1 MPPPTNHSN
10 LNLHVLPDACF
21 VVKLDSTD
29 AVPQAVLDTL
39 AKPTGKLISITRTS
53 EELSIAGSWQESYPA
68 EFKPGCTWRC
78 IKIQGPMD
86 FGLIGVIAQF
96 TEPLKA
102 AGVPVFVTSTCA
114 ACFILPP
121 YSVMDPSSSTLS
133 AQLPQ
138 RRVQPSRSRR
148 GGPGVGVGN
157 CETDQMI
164 LDTNRRKPENEPLI
178 PENARFFLTTNPVL
192 APPEIPFQPPSLLNI
207 HANERYFDR
216 PELLKAIRQQQEI
229 ETPEYV
235 NISETD
241 TVGGRFRPRGSED
254 VRACASLLH
263 ACILNYLV
271 VSFHQ
276 GIADTSDAAYERRHK
291 KYEGF
296 EKRVRLREKEKLKHE
311 QYKLQQRI
319 EQLRAM
325 DYTAFL
331 SLPASEFSPAPGRL
345 EDDDGD
351 GPAIS
356 SLPGAHVNGAAAMHE
371 AERRR
376 AEMLN
381 VAEALEERYKLLLP
395 PERIRKPN
403 GSSITGTPLLPAS
416 SPPPELVD
424 IASSTKAAVLKTHK
438 KTFPNEGESEVE
450 HQDQVMSS
458 PLPAPP
464 EEKEKVKLMIR
475 IRNKKS
481 QTASVVNSPTPPVSI
496 SAPVRVD
503 KKPSRNRS
511 KTSKAPVESNG
522 IYVPAD
528 SPMSSPD
535 IAFLEPSA
543 SPPKKRPRTSKR
555 PRLEKEEAPP
565 EPVLS
570 TPKAPSPPPGRDD
583 LVSSDSLTPVSDNG
597 GPTQRQAS
605 VPPITVLDES
615 ASAPPTRRRGQSSS
629 GQRNRS
635 TSAAPRPRTQRAPP
649 KPPPPKPCQILVAA
663 KRASIQ
669 TVHRKGRNTTAFGTK
684 VPPEM
689 DMELE
694 YELPLWILE
703 DDEFQARY
711 AKYPRATD
719 NLNPEMVMNPKY
731 NPGRLNFED
740 QLVNALNSAKDRA
753 ASVLSEEEEVKVEET
768 DEQGEGEDGEEDE
781 GVREGVEGEEGGE
794 GEEGEDGEDGEE
806 GVVEAQDEDEGRH
819 VEIIEEGGFGR
830 DTKEAYVD
838 VGLHV
843 PEEQDPLEE
852 DAEMRDAERF
862 EDH

>member
-1 MPPPTNHSN
+1 
-10 LNLHVLPDACF
+10 
-21 VVKLDSTD
+21 
-29 AVPQAVLDTL
+29 
-39 AKPTGKLISITRTS
+39 
-53 EELSIAGSWQESYPA
+53 
-68 EFKPGCTWRC
+68 
-78 IKIQGPMD
+78 
-86 FGLIGVIAQF
+86 
-96 TEPLKA
+96 
-102 AGVPVFVTSTCA
+102 
-114 ACFILPP
+114 
-121 YSVMDPSSSTLS
+121 MDPSSSTLS

-192 APPEIPFQPPSLLNI
+192 APPEITFQPPSLLNI

-229 ETPEYV
+229 ETPEYE

-254 VRACASLLH
+254 
-263 ACILNYLV
+263 
-271 VSFHQ
+271 

-345 EDDDGD
+345 EDDDHD

-403 GSSITGTPLLPAS
+403 GSSITGIPLLPAS
-416 SPPPELVD
+416 SPPPPELVE
-424 IASSTKAAVLKTHK
+424 IVNSTKAAVTKAHNK
-438 KTFPNEGESEVE
+438 KTFPEDGESEVE
-450 HQDQVMSS
+450 QEDQVMSS
-458 PLPAPP
+458 PPP
-464 EEKEKVKLMIR
+464 VPSEEKEKVKLMIR
-475 IRNKKS
+475 IKNKKS
-481 QTASVVNSPTPPVSI
+481 QTASAVNSPTPPVSI

-503 KKPSRNRS
+503 KKPSRKKS
-511 KTSKAPVESNG
+511 KPSKARLESNG
-522 IYVPAD
+522 IYVAAD
-528 SPMSSPD
+528 SPMSSPE

-543 SPPKKRPRTSKR
+543 SPPKKRPRTTKR

-570 TPKAPSPPPGRDD
+570 TPKIPSPPPERDD
-583 LVSSDSLTPVSDNG
+583 LVSSDTLTPVSDNG

-629 GQRNRS
+629 AQGNRS

-649 KPPPPKPCQILVAA
+649 KPPIPKQCQLLVAA
-663 KRASIQ
+663 TRASIQ

-753 ASVLSEEEEVKVEET
+753 ASVLSEEEEVKGEEES
-768 DEQGEGEDGEEDE
+768 DEQGREGEDGEE
-781 GVREGVEGEEGGE
+781 GRE
-794 GEEGEDGEDGEE
+794 GEEGEEGEQRDGEDGEE
-806 GVVEAQDEDEGRH
+806 GVVGGQDEDEGRH
-819 VEIIEEGGFGR
+819 VEIIEEEGVR
-830 DTKEAYVD
+830 SVTKEEYVD
-838 VGLHV
+838 VGPDV
-843 PEEQDPLEE
+843 PEDQNPLEE
-852 DAEMRDAERF
+852 DAEMRDAERP